1 MITFNIK
8 VPKKRG
14 RPLGSKNKPGHKAG
28 GRRRRSKGFLSKVI
42 KGTEKF
48 LESPFK

>member
-1 MITFNIK
+1 MIAFNIK

-28 GRRRRSKGFLSKVI
+28 GRKRPNDFMYKVV
-42 KGTEKF
+42 KGTLKF
-48 LESPFK
+48 FESPFK

>member
-1 MITFNIK
+1 MYK
-8 VPKKRG
+8 VTKKRG

-28 GRRRRSKGFLSKVI
+28 GRRSKPVDFLDKVV
-42 KGTEKF
+42 KGTKKF